1 MNGKLNKDKED
12 IQAKKFK
19 RASLNFLLL
28 ILVSVTTY
36 HYFWGTFFSKPQF
49 PINTIQVVGEIEN
62 LKRQAL
68 QSAMMGYL
76 DAGFFTVNVTAI
88 KNAVEKLEWI
98 ESASVRRIWPDKI
111 RVLVTEQ
118 KAIAQ
123 WDGKALINRN
133 GALFSPEKVSFPEK
147 LVSFK
152 GPDAMRIELLELYQE
167 LQPMLQKQA
176 LMISELELNSR
187 RALEI
192 TLSNGIKLVFGKQ
205 RDIRD
210 SSVLIERFLAA
221 CKQGL
226 ADKMENIA
234 IVDLRYTNGFSVRWR
249 NQENKTASSGSSSG
263 SDSKEDSNFSS
274 SQKITKR
281 VSVNG

>member
-1 MNGKLNKDKED
+1 VNGKLNKDKED